1 MQLIFVGRTFNFAFS
16 FCAMIFAFSFQC
28 LRKKNTITT
37 ITTIQ
42 RQVLFWCMLN
52 KIKYVHITN
61 LIANQNMQTQ
71 NVESDR
77 CIFRWLI
84 MWRHISPTF
93 EIQKL
98 TFIAWISWDLN
109 SSNKKYNKNMVNVKN
124 HNETNK
130 IRNSE
135 CFICYMLLNYPWI
148 R

>member
-28 LRKKNTITT
+28 LRNKKKNTIATT
-37 ITTIQ
+37 TTTIQ

-71 NVESDR
+71 DVESNR

-93 EIQKL
+93 QIQKL
-98 TFIAWISWDLN
+98 TFIAWTSWDLN
-109 SSNKKYNKNMVNVKN
+109 LSEKKIIKNTGEREK
-124 HNETNK
+124 TQ
-130 IRNSE
+130 RNQQKSRTANAS
-135 CFICYMLLNYPWI
+135 FVTCY
-148 R
+148 